1 MPVAK
6 KIAEAAQCSS
16 WIRQMFEEGARL
28 AEVHGCDKVFDF
40 SIGNPNLEPPREF
53 QEVLEELVRD
63 PAPGMH
69 GYMSNAG
76 YLETRAAVAA
86 YLAEDQGVPIEA
98 RARGHDLRGRRRAQ
112 RHLQGHPRPRATRS
126 SCPRPYFVEYG
137 AYVDNHGGVL
147 KLVAARPD
155 FDLDLDAIDAAIGP
169 RTRAVLINSPN
180 NPTGRVYPAA
190 TLEALGE
197 LLRRRSGE
205 TGRIIYLVSDEPYR
219 RIVYD
224 GARVPPVMAAYE
236 NTIIAS
242 SYSKELSLAGE
253 RIGYLAAN
261 PAIPRVDELMEGLI
275 MANRILGFVNA
286 PALMQR
292 AVARL
297 QGVTVD
303 VTPYKR
309 NRDVL
314 CDALTEAGFTLTK
327 PEGAFYLFPR
337 SPIEDDVA
345 FCREMQE
352 HLVLVVPGSGFGL
365 AGHFRMAYC
374 VAPEVVD
381 CALPV
386 FGQGGR
392 QVLRLGRL
400 APRPAGPG
408 AAMSERGRSL

>member
-6 KIAEAAQCSS
+6 KTAEAARCSS

-28 AEVHGCDKVFDF
+28 AEVHGCDSVLDF

-63 PAPGMH
+63 PAPGKH

-76 YLETRAAVAA
+76 FPATRAAVACHM
-86 YLAEDQGVPIEA
+86 AEDQGVPIEA
-98 RARGHDLRGRRRAQ
+98 ANVVMTCGAGGALNVIFKAILD
-112 RHLQGHPRPRATRS
+112 PS
-126 SCPRPYFVEYG
+126 DEVIVSRPYFVEYDS
-137 AYVDNHGGVL
+137 YVDNHGGVL
-147 KLVAARPD
+147 KLVPARPD
-155 FDLDLDAIDAAIGP
+155 FDLDLEALDGAIGP
-169 RTRAVLINSPN
+169 RTRAVLINSPH
-180 NPTGRVYPAA
+180 NPTGRIYPE
-190 TLEALGE
+190 TTVRALGE
-197 LLRRRSGE
+197 LLRRRSGKL
-205 TGRIIYLVSDEPYR
+205 GRIIYLVSDEPYR

-224 GARVPPVMAAYE
+224 GARVASVMAAYE

-261 PAIPRVDELMEGLI
+261 PATVKVGELMEGLI
-275 MANRILGFVNA
+275 LANRVLGFVNA

-303 VTPYKR
+303 VAPYKR

-314 CDALTEAGFTLTK
+314 CEELTNAGFSVFK

-345 FCREMQE
+345 FCKEMQE
-352 HLVLVVPGSGFGL
+352 QLVLVVPGSGFGL
-365 AGHFRMAYC
+365 SGHFRMAYC
-374 VAPEVVD
+374 VAPQVVD

-386 FGQGGR
+386 FQKVGEKYFG
-392 QVLRLGRL
+392 
-400 APRPAGPG
+400 
-408 AAMSERGRSL
+408 